1 MDELWSSDY
10 EVLHWLVE
18 RFERSGQRI
27 KEHEI
32 FATFPE
38 DRHDDVRQSLRRL
51 ATHGYIDG
59 ARSGGGLGGHADVV
73 HDVVGVHE
81 RALRAVGAWPDNA
94 EVLADRMLAVLAER
108 AANEPDP
115 ARRSK
120 FATGLKGVGGMT
132 RDLLVEVAGSV
143 ISKSAPVPLAGRAF
157 RAENAPPAPP
167 APPAPI
173 FGSEGA
179 DPLPVRTPAPRAHRH
194 RRVSHPRTA

>member
-1 MDELWSSDY
+1 RCAWCPRVVTGRASADPRGQARMTPWRPFRCELRRWRVDELWSSDY

-32 FATFPE
+32 LATFPE

-51 ATHGYIDG
+51 ATHGYING

-120 FATGLKGVGGMT
+120 FAAGLKGVGGMT
-132 RDLLVEVAGSV
+132 RDLFVEVTGSV
-143 ISKSAPVPLAGRAF
+143 ISKSVG
-157 RAENAPPAPP
+157 
-167 APPAPI
+167 
-173 FGSEGA
+173 GG
-179 DPLPVRTPAPRAHRH
+179 
-194 RRVSHPRTA
+194 